1 MKTTIRTA
9 ARLLTV
15 LVLSSATVTADAK
28 KSTISAVIPW
38 QGQGQVFQTNQ
49 GKAQFLGSLE
59 GIMYAENAEGE
70 MDEAFVRCPIVQDI
84 DLAAG
89 TSSTSGKC
97 IIVVSSE
104 DTVYAEIECE
114 GSAGLCRGEF
124 RITGGAGRFDG
135 IKGKGKLTARSPVH
149 ALASDLSA
157 GVSIHAAA
165 GILQMP
171 ELTVELP

>member
-1 MKTTIRTA
+1 MKYSIRET
-9 ARLLTV
+9 ARLLTA
-15 LVLSSATVTADAK
+15 LVVCTYSATAVAE

-38 QGQGQVFQTNQ
+38 QAQGQVFQTNA

-70 MDEAFVRCPIVQDI
+70 MDEAFVRCPIVQEI
-84 DLAAG
+84 DLAEG
-89 TSSTSGKC
+89 TSSASGKC
-97 IIVVSSE
+97 IIVVSPE
-104 DTVYAEIECE
+104 DTVFAEITCE

-124 RITGGAGRFDG
+124 RFTGGAGRFDG

>member
-1 MKTTIRTA
+1 MKHLPRKTT
-9 ARLLTV
+9 LLLWTTV
-15 LVLSSATVTADAK
+15 LCASAATAVAEK
-28 KSTISAVIPW
+28 TTISAVIPW
-38 QGQGQVFQTNQ
+38 QAQGQVFQTNE
-49 GKAQFLGSLE
+49 GRAQFLGSLE

-70 MDEAFVRCPIVQDI
+70 MDEAFVKCPIVQDI
-84 DLAAG
+84 NLADG
-89 TSSTSGKC
+89 TSSATGKC

-124 RITGGAGRFDG
+124 RITGGAGRFAG
-135 IKGKGKLTARSPVH
+135 IRGKGKMTARSPVH
-149 ALASDLSA
+149 ALASDLSG
-157 GVSIHAAA
+157 GVTIHAAA